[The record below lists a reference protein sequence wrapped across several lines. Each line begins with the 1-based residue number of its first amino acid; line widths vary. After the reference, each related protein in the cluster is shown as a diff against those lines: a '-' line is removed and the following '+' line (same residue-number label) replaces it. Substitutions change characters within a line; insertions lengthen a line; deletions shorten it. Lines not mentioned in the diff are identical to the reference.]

1 MAGEAAGPRCLRK
14 EGLGGANKILPCVVY
29 LNGKYDMKGLFVGV
43 PVTLGQGR
51 IEQVVG
57 IKFTPEEQAAF
68 DKTAGAVRKLVEK
81 LKP

>member
-14 EGLGGANKILPCVVY
+14 EGLWGANKILPCAVN
-29 LNGKYDMKGLFVGV
+29 LNGEYDMKSLFVGI
-43 PVTLGQGR
+43 PVKLGRGR
-51 IEQVVG
+51 IERVVG

-68 DKTAGAVRKLVEK
+68 DKSAGAVRKLVEK